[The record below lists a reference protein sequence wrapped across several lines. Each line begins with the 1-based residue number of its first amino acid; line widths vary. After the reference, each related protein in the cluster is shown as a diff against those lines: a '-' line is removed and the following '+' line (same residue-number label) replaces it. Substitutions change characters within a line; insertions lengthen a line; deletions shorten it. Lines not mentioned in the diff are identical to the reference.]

1 MKVKKIMNAKT
12 LLSCKLTAIGAVVGL
27 LTLIRAQSTLG
38 QSYSGQATVI
48 NLSHIHSQPIP
59 GPIVICDTGPL
70 PSIGGNLTVSFGGT
84 NAFGGALVFQNAS
97 ASTAGAGGQAN
108 SQASV
113 QNFTLELL
121 DANGGVDTL
130 TPPFI
135 GPNANPPLPPSGP
148 TIGGRPL
155 ISGLGL
161 NVPSPLGTPPAH

>member
-1 MKVKKIMNAKT
+1 MNAKT

-48 NLSHIHSQPIP
+48 NLSDIHSQPIA

-121 DANGGVDTL
+121 DANGG
-130 TPPFI
+130 
-135 GPNANPPLPPSGP
+135 G
-148 TIGGRPL
+148 
-155 ISGLGL
+155 
-161 NVPSPLGTPPAH
+161 GTPPPAFLRANPDPTRVHVRPQNGRRCLNNRFVTHRRAPVFMRRR